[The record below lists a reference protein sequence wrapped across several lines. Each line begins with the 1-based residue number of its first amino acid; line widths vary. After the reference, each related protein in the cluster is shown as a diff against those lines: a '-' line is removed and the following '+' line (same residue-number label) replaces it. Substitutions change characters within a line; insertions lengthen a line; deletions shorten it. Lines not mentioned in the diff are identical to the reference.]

1 MTQTERMQM
10 IVFAM
15 GMLVAAGL
23 SIRAS
28 VSGVFD
34 LPPRDRSRVQ
44 TLLAP
49 IVLDPCLHRH
59 LSVGHPLL
67 NQQNEEWRL

>member
-15 GMLVAAGL
+15 GMLVATGL

-49 IVLDPCLHRH
+49 IVLILACIAIFPWGILF
-59 LSVGHPLL
+59 
-67 NQQNEEWRL
+67 